1 MAFEQIRMDRPLS
14 RLELAVVIL
23 LIAFCFTWFLNRM
36 NYMAALAEATALDL
50 TVRNLKAGVMS
61 AVASGI
67 LRNDRQVLQGIA
79 ESNPVGSAIDPPAG
93 YIGAVRDANPANI
106 QPGQW
111 YYDEDHHWLAYHVV
125 NADYFLGTGDGPARV
140 RIQLRLNYNDVNE
153 NGSFDTDIDMP
164 GSVSVIMLDESAWRL

>member
-14 RLELAVVIL
+14 RLELAVVVL
-23 LIAFCFTWFLNRM
+23 LIASCFTWFLNRM
-36 NYMAALAEATALDL
+36 NYMTALAEATALDL

-61 AVASGI
+61 AVASGM
-67 LRNDRQVLQGIA
+67 LRNDAQALQRIA

-93 YIGAVRDANPANI
+93 YIGAVRGANPASI

-111 YYDEDHHWLAYHVV
+111 YYDEDNHWLVYHVV
-125 NADYFLGTGDGPARV
+125 NADYFLGAGEGPARV

-153 NGSFDTDIDMP
+153 NGSFDAGSDVP
-164 GSVSVIMLDESAWRL
+164 GSVSVMMLDEFAWRL